1 MRYVK
6 SNYSAYTSQAK
17 TDDISR
23 PTNIKD
29 LIKRNKIEEK
39 KDKLIKIITCR
50 IRSKNDDNL
59 NKLSLHYRNILFNKD
74 IHFHYRHEILRSD
87 NYHILL
93 NLDYIKLLSSKNKVP
108 RRAG

>member
-23 PTNIKD
+23 PANIKD

-39 KDKLIKIITCR
+39 KDKLLKIYT
-50 IRSKNDDNL
+50 L
-59 NKLSLHYRNILFNKD
+59 LGLSALLLMLVLFIL
-74 IHFHYRHEILRSD
+74 S
-87 NYHILL
+87 
-93 NLDYIKLLSSKNKVP
+93 
-108 RRAG
+108 